1 MSSPWLSAPS
11 GGTQRDRGAAVMREV
26 DSESDAAEQLE
37 EEQPVDS
44 SDEEESP
51 VGAADHEGAAGGRQV
66 AGYTALTQWCRDDD
80 YGMDERA
87 KHGFNDQSGP
97 RLNGMSDWENAS
109 LFALAKHFLP
119 MNYIGEMAN
128 LMEQRGQKSLPTA
141 MLPMPTGRQEIGAS
155 IQQWKCLC

>member
-1 MSSPWLSAPS
+1 
-11 GGTQRDRGAAVMREV
+11 
-26 DSESDAAEQLE
+26 
-37 EEQPVDS
+37 
-44 SDEEESP
+44 
-51 VGAADHEGAAGGRQV
+51 
-66 AGYTALTQWCRDDD
+66 
-80 YGMDERA
+80 MDERA

-141 MLPMPTGRQEIGAS
+141 MLPMPTGRSPQMMCSSGLGCGCTCWHSRRQEIGAS